1 VAYYAYQANYTMS
14 NETLSYQLALNLMI
28 KWINDEIGALTHN
41 GDRYCVDI
49 DLNTWH
55 LDVMLCAGS
64 NSCDGT

>member
-1 VAYYAYQANYTMS
+1 V
-14 NETLSYQLALNLMI
+14 
-28 KWINDEIGALTHN
+28 IGALTHN

-64 NSCDGT
+64 DSYDGT